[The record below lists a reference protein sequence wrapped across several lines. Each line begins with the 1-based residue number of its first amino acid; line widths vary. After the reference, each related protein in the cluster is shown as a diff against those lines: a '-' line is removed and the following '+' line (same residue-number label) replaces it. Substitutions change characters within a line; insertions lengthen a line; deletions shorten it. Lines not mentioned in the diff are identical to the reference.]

1 MSLQALSLL
10 FLSSTFCLLANCEIL
25 LCMCHFYYSVHLQ
38 LSQPHQTFT
47 LTFATP
53 FTNFPTFAFCK
64 QYPMKISREAAFR
77 TTSLALPMTK
87 MLRC

>member
-10 FLSSTFCLLANCEIL
+10 LLSSALCLLTHCEIL
-25 LCMCHFYYSVHLQ
+25 LCMCLFYYSVHLQ
-38 LSQPHQTFT
+38 LTQPQQTFT

-64 QYPMKISREAAFR
+64 HYPMQISREAVFR
-77 TTSLALPMTK
+77 TMSLALPMIK